1 MVARS
6 RLRDEV
12 RGPSLST
19 VNRPVELA
27 ITFMA
32 ALLFLLIPSASAQ
45 SNDDLSIK
53 ENDQKARA
61 VLATMVQALGG
72 DAWTNMQN
80 RYIEGRRSSFYRG
93 APTGGIVDYFEYH
106 QYPEKDTTLYTKQRD
121 VVQMLIG
128 QEGWEI
134 TYRGKK
140 PWPAEELE
148 NGLRRREHSIEVAI
162 KVWLKDPRTVLFYDG
177 QSLVQRHLADKVK
190 LISAENDSIVIEIDA
205 QTHLPIRRSYSYR
218 DPVYK
223 DKNQAAEEYD
233 DYHVFGG
240 IPTPFTIT
248 NYKNGEM
255 SDQRFLYKASY
266 NVAIPPEIFDP
277 DKMAA
282 KIKK

>member
-1 MVARS
+1 MRARF
-6 RLRDEV
+6 RLRDKV
-12 RGPSLST
+12 RGQSMPT
-19 VNRPVELA
+19 VNRPA
-27 ITFMA
+27 IKAIACLA
-32 ALLFLLIPSASAQ
+32 ALLFVSVSSALAQ

-61 VLATMVQALGG
+61 VLAAMVQALGG
-72 DAWTNMQN
+72 DAWMNMQN

-93 APTGGIVDYFEYH
+93 DPTGGIVDYFEYH
-106 QYPEKDTTLYTKQRD
+106 QYPEKDSTLYTKKKD

-128 QEGWEI
+128 NEGWEM

-140 PWPAEELE
+140 AWPAEELDS
-148 NGLRRREHSIEVAI
+148 GLRRREHSIEVAI

-177 QSLVQRHLADKVK
+177 QSLVQRHLADKVR
-190 LISAENDSIVIEIDA
+190 LISPENDSITIEMDA
-205 QTHLPIRRSYSYR
+205 STHLPMRRTYQWR

-240 IPTPFTIT
+240 VPTPFTIT

-255 SDQRFLYKASY
+255 TDQRFLYKAAY
-266 NVAIPPEIFDP
+266 NVPIPPEIFNP
-277 DKMAA
+277 DLMAA

>member
-1 MVARS
+1 MLARFRS
-6 RLRDEV
+6 RDKLR
-12 RGPSLST
+12 GQSLSM
-19 VNRPVELA
+19 VNRPGKKA
-27 ITFMA
+27 IACLA
-32 ALLFLLIPSASAQ
+32 ALLFLFTCSASAQ

-61 VLATMVQALGG
+61 VLAAMVQALGG
-72 DAWTNMQN
+72 DAWLNMQN
-80 RYIEGRRSSFYRG
+80 RYIEARRSSFYRG
-93 APTGGIVDYFEYH
+93 SPTGGIVDYFEYH
-106 QYPEKDTTLYTKQRD
+106 QYPDKDSTLYTKKKD

-140 PWPAEELE
+140 AWPDEEL
-148 NGLRRREHSIEVAI
+148 NNALRRREHSIEVAI

-177 QSLVQRHLADKVK
+177 QSLVQRHLADKVR
-190 LISAENDSIVIEIDA
+190 LISAENDSITIEMDA
-205 QTHLPIRRSYSYR
+205 STHLPIRRTYQWR

-255 SDQRFLYKASY
+255 TDQRFLYKAAYS
-266 NVAIPPEIFDP
+266 VPIPPEIFNP
-277 DKMAA
+277 DLMAA

>member
-1 MVARS
+1 MLARF
-6 RLRDEV
+6 RPRDKV
-12 RGPSLST
+12 RGQSLST
-19 VNRPVELA
+19 VNGSARKA
-27 ITFMA
+27 IACVA
-32 ALLFLLIPSASAQ
+32 ALLFIFASSASAQ

-61 VLATMVQALGG
+61 VLALMVQALGG
-72 DAWTNMQN
+72 DAWMNMQN
-80 RYIEGRRSSFYRG
+80 RYFEGRRSSFYRG
-93 APTGGIVDYFEYH
+93 DPTGGIVDYFEYH
-106 QYPEKDTTLYTKQRD
+106 QYPEKDSTLYTKKKD

-140 PWPAEELE
+140 AWPAEELDSA
-148 NGLRRREHSIEVAI
+148 LRRREHSIEVAI

-177 QSLVQRHLADKVK
+177 QGLVQRHLADKVR
-190 LISAENDSIVIEIDA
+190 LISAENDSITIEMDA
-205 QTHLPIRRSYSYR
+205 QTHLPMRRTYQWR

-240 IPTPFTIT
+240 VQTPFTIT

-255 SDQRFLYKASY
+255 TDQRFLYKASY
-266 NVAIPPEIFDP
+266 NIAIPPEIFNP
-277 DKMAA
+277 DQMAA

>member
-1 MVARS
+1 MLARF
-6 RLRDEV
+6 RPQDKLR
-12 RGPSLST
+12 GQSLSA
-19 VNRPVELA
+19 VNGSARNVIACL
-27 ITFMA
+27 A
-32 ALLFLLIPSASAQ
+32 ALLFIFASSAPAQ

-61 VLATMVQALGG
+61 VLALMVQALGG
-72 DAWTNMQN
+72 DAWMNMQN
-80 RYIEGRRSSFYRG
+80 RYFEGRRSSFYRG
-93 APTGGIVDYFEYH
+93 DPTGGIVDYFEYH
-106 QYPEKDTTLYTKQRD
+106 QYPEKDSTLYTKKKD

-140 PWPAEELE
+140 AWPAEELDSA
-148 NGLRRREHSIEVAI
+148 LRRREHSIEVAI

-177 QSLVQRHLADKVK
+177 QGLVQRHLADKVR
-190 LISAENDSIVIEIDA
+190 LISSENDSITIEMDA
-205 QTHLPIRRSYSYR
+205 QTHLPMRRTYQWR

-240 IPTPFTIT
+240 VQTPFTIT

-255 SDQRFLYKASY
+255 TDQRFLYKASY
-266 NVAIPPEIFDP
+266 NIAIPPEIFNP
-277 DKMAA
+277 DQMAA

>member
-1 MVARS
+1 MSARL
-6 RLRDEV
+6 RLRDKA
-12 RGPSLST
+12 RRQFLSKALGST
-19 VNRPVELA
+19 QKASVCV
-27 ITFMA
+27 A
-32 ALLFLLIPSASAQ
+32 ALLFVFVSFASAQ
-45 SNDDLSIK
+45 SNDDLNIK

-61 VLATMVQALGG
+61 ALAAMVQALGG
-72 DAWTNMQN
+72 DAWLNMQN

-93 APTGGIVDYFEYH
+93 DPTGGIVDYFEYH
-106 QYPEKDTTLYTKQRD
+106 QYPDKDSTLYTKKKD
-121 VVQMLIG
+121 VVQMLVG

-140 PWPAEELE
+140 AWPKEELD
-148 NGLRRREHSIEVAI
+148 NALRRRDHSIEVAI

-177 QSLVQRHLADKVK
+177 QGLVQRHLADRVR
-190 LISAENDSIVIEIDA
+190 LISPENDSITIEMDA
-205 QTHLPIRRSYSYR
+205 STHLPMRRTYQWR

-233 DYHVFGG
+233 DYHVFQG

-255 SDQRFLYKASY
+255 TDQRFLYKASY
-266 NVAIPPEIFDP
+266 NVFVGTEIFNADL
-277 DKMAA
+277 MAA

>member
-1 MVARS
+1 MLGRF
-6 RLRDEV
+6 RLREKV
-12 RGPSLST
+12 RGQSLST
-19 VNRPVELA
+19 VNGPAEKVIACL
-27 ITFMA
+27 T
-32 ALLFLLIPSASAQ
+32 ALLFLFAFSASAQ

-53 ENDQKARA
+53 QNDQKARA
-61 VLATMVQALGG
+61 VLASMVQALGG
-72 DAWTNMQN
+72 DAWLNMQN
-80 RYIEGRRSSFYRG
+80 RYMEGRRSSFYRG
-93 APTGGIVDYFEYH
+93 DPTGGIVDYFEYH
-106 QYPEKDTTLYTKQRD
+106 QYPDKDSTLYTKKRD

-140 PWPAEELE
+140 AWPPEELE
-148 NGLRRREHSIEVAI
+148 NALRRREHSIEVAI

-177 QSLVQRHLADKVK
+177 QGLVQRHLADKVR
-190 LISAENDSIVIEIDA
+190 LISANNDSITIEVDA
-205 QTHLPIRRSYSYR
+205 QTHLPMRRSYQWR

-240 IPTPFTIT
+240 VQTPFTIT

-266 NVAIPPEIFDP
+266 NAAIPPEIFNP
-277 DKMAA
+277 DMMAA